1 MAGRCTQGRNTW
13 TSPTEGLGVT
23 QKSLLAGVPDSNV
36 LVPCLCPLTLQSQT
50 LNFLTETARGT
61 GKHIVSKEPGNI
73 LCFCKT
79 LGCHH
84 PGQSIPLTKSAFT
97 LEAGFKSERSVAYSK
112 ALGQNSSG
120 IQFPVL
126 GSHMSLTIMFS
137 F

>member
-1 MAGRCTQGRNTW
+1 M
-13 TSPTEGLGVT
+13 
-23 QKSLLAGVPDSNV
+23 SLDP
-36 LVPCLCPLTLQSQT
+36 PFQT

-61 GKHIVSKEPGNI
+61 GKHIVSKDPGNS

-84 PGQSIPLTKSAFT
+84 PSHLHPKSAFT

-126 GSHMSLTIMFS
+126 GAHMSLTIMFS